1 MVFSC
6 CYCSSFDGSSFKKLL
21 NHIKFI
27 HSHEPNFLITCGD
40 CAQSFKKFNS
50 FRSHL
55 NRKHSARK
63 VVQLERFHD
72 NAADICSEG
81 EDISEEND
89 AREDPKNFVD
99 EMTRSLALFALKTK
113 EEYQLSQPAI
123 DAVLDSTG
131 DLVESSME
139 HLREEITT
147 CLNRNGIAV
156 ADIEGLRDVL
166 QQPSMFT
173 QARQPLMN
181 EYQQV
186 QYFKSNFNF
195 VVSLVLCCVNFLVV
209 HINSSVPPLGVCIRL
224 NKN

>member
-1 MVFSC
+1 
-6 CYCSSFDGSSFKKLL
+6 
-21 NHIKFI
+21 
-27 HSHEPNFLITCGD
+27 
-40 CAQSFKKFNS
+40 
-50 FRSHL
+50 
-55 NRKHSARK
+55 
-63 VVQLERFHD
+63 
-72 NAADICSEG
+72 
-81 EDISEEND
+81 
-89 AREDPKNFVD
+89 
-99 EMTRSLALFALKTK
+99 
-113 EEYQLSQPAI
+113 
-123 DAVLDSTG
+123 
-131 DLVESSME
+131 ME

-209 HINSSVPPLGVCIRL
+209 HFSSSVPPFGVCIRL

>member
-1 MVFSC
+1 MFA
-6 CYCSSFDGSSFKKLL
+6 CYCSSFDGRSFKKLL

-27 HSHEPNFLITCGD
+27 HSHEPNFLKTCGD
-40 CAQSFKKFNS
+40 CAQSFKKFNF
-50 FRSHL
+50 FRSQL
-55 NRKHSARK
+55 NRKHSARE
-63 VVQLERFHD
+63 VVLLERFHD
-72 NAADICSEG
+72 NAADSCSEG

-113 EEYQLSQPAI
+113 EKYQLSQPAI

-139 HLREEITT
+139 HLREQITT

-173 QARQPLMN
+173 QARQPLIN

-186 QYFKSNFNF
+186 QYFKRNFNF
-195 VVSLVLCCVNFLVV
+195 VVSLVLCCVKFL
-209 HINSSVPPLGVCIRL
+209 SGSFYW
-224 NKN
+224 

>member
-1 MVFSC
+1 MLALLVMVFPC
-6 CYCSSFDGSSFKKLL
+6 CYCSSFDGNSFKKLL

-55 NRKHSARK
+55 NRKRSARK

-72 NAADICSEG
+72 NAADNCSDG

-89 AREDPKNFVD
+89 AREDRKNFVD

-131 DLVESSME
+131 DVVESSME
-139 HLREEITT
+139 RLREQITT

-173 QARQPLMN
+173 QARQPLIN

-186 QYFKSNFNF
+186 QYFKSYFNF
-195 VVSLVLCCVNFLVV
+195 VVSLVLCCVNL
-209 HINSSVPPLGVCIRL
+209 LGSFYQ
-224 NKN
+224 